1 MLVGM
6 TQPSSSSIRVTTGS
20 GAVYLL
26 DRETQQM
33 VRPPSPG
40 GDRWP
45 EDGYAVPCKILVAEV
60 GKCLEL
66 LKRFR
71 GEDPDFML
79 SASIGVVSIEPV
91 PDEDPWHWKPREPT
105 SHAQP

>member
-1 MLVGM
+1 M
-6 TQPSSSSIRVTTGS
+6 
-20 GAVYLL
+20 
-26 DRETQQM
+26 
-33 VRPPSPG
+33 
-40 GDRWP
+40 
-45 EDGYAVPCKILVAEV
+45 PCKILVAEV